1 MDRLDNRPGI
11 ELTVTVDYFG
21 EEDFETLKERL
32 EPHFRVGGGP
42 AYDFSEA
49 EVAHIVVGFLMST
62 LQAVPSSL
70 LTSVLY
76 DGLKALLLRAK
87 ASGRNTTLEFSVRDG
102 EQYVYALLET
112 NQEEDL
118 EKGLA
123 TLKEL
128 ARPEYKGESFEL
140 EPETQ
145 RWKKR
150 T

>member
-1 MDRLDNRPGI
+1 M
-11 ELTVTVDYFG
+11 
-21 EEDFETLKERL
+21 
-32 EPHFRVGGGP
+32 
-42 AYDFSEA
+42 
-49 EVAHIVVGFLMST
+49 
-62 LQAVPSSL
+62 
-70 LTSVLY
+70 LY